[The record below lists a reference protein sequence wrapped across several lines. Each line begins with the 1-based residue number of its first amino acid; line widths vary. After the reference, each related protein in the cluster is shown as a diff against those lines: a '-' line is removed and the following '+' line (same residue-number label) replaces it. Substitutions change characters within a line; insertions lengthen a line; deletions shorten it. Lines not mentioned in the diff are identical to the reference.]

1 MDEPEYTP
9 EEIEALEHKF
19 AAATA
24 KAEQSDSAEDWLR
37 VAELETKLV
46 VLRGE
51 V

>member
-1 MDEPEYTP
+1 MDEPEYSP
-9 EEIEALEHKF
+9 EEVEALEQEF
-19 AAATA
+19 AEATT